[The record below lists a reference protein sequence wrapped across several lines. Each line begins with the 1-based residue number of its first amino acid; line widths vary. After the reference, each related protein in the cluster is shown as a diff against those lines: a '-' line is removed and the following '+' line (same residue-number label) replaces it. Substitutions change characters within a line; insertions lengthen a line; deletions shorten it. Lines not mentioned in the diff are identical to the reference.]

1 MMIMVKQMLP
11 KGKLIL
17 EEIARIE
24 LFVTEVRRQK
34 LNNDSREWVY
44 SINIPYMEKYDLLRS
59 AHLPVTVEYGSRS
72 AATLTRDEC
81 RVMIWLPN
89 IDY

>member
-1 MMIMVKQMLP
+1 MMKQMLP

-34 LNNDSREWVY
+34 LNNDSRECY
-44 SINIPYMEKYDLLRS
+44 SINIPYMEKYVLLRS

-81 RVMIWLPN
+81 RVMI
-89 IDY
+89 

>member
-1 MMIMVKQMLP
+1 MIMVKQMLP

-34 LNNDSREWVY
+34 LNNDSREY
-44 SINIPYMEKYDLLRS
+44 
-59 AHLPVTVEYGSRS
+59 TVLTFLIWKS
-72 AATLTRDEC
+72 TLSFVVLTC
-81 RVMIWLPN
+81 Q
-89 IDY
+89 